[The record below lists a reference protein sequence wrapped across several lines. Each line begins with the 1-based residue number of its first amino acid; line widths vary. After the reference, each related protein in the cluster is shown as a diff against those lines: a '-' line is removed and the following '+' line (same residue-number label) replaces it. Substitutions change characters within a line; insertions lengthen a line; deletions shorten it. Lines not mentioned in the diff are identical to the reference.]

1 MQTRKYNNGRKDRFD
16 RREDRRDDRRETPT
30 EAEEDECRLEGRN
43 AVQEALRSGRTID
56 KVFVASGEVD
66 HGLQRL
72 AQQAKEAG
80 AVVVSVDRRKLDTM
94 SVTHAHQ
101 GIIAMAAAREY
112 STIDDILAYASEKGE
127 KALIV
132 LCDELSD
139 PHNLGAILRSAECAG
154 AHGVIIPKRRSVG
167 LSAVVAKASAG
178 AIEFMKVARV
188 TNLAAAMEE
197 LKEKGV
203 WIYGTAAE
211 GSIPMYQADLKGP
224 TALVIGNEGSGM
236 SRIVAENCD
245 VKISIPMKGQIS
257 SLNASAAASI
267 LLYEAVRQ
275 RETEA

>member
-1 MQTRKYNNGRKDRFD
+1 
-16 RREDRRDDRRETPT
+16 
-30 EAEEDECRLEGRN
+30 
-43 AVQEALRSGRTID
+43 
-56 KVFVASGEVD
+56 
-66 HGLQRL
+66 
-72 AQQAKEAG
+72 
-80 AVVVSVDRRKLDTM
+80 M

-211 GSIPMYQADLKGP
+211 GSIPMYQADLRGP
-224 TALVIGNEGSGM
+224 AAIVIGSEGDGM
-236 SRIVAENCD
+236 SRLVREKCD
-245 VKISIPMKGQIS
+245 VTVHIPMKGRIS

>member
-1 MQTRKYNNGRKDRFD
+1 MQTRRYNNGRKDRFD
-16 RREDRRDDRRETPT
+16 RPGRREDRQDDRRETPT

-43 AVQEALRSGRTID
+43 AVQEALRSGRTIE
-56 KVFVASGEVD
+56 KVFVAGGEVD

-112 STIDDILAYASEKGE
+112 STIDDILAYAAEKGE
-127 KALIV
+127 AALIV

-197 LKEKGV
+197 LKE
-203 WIYGTAAE
+203 
-211 GSIPMYQADLKGP
+211 
-224 TALVIGNEGSGM
+224 
-236 SRIVAENCD
+236 
-245 VKISIPMKGQIS
+245 
-257 SLNASAAASI
+257 
-267 LLYEAVRQ
+267 
-275 RETEA
+275 